1 MFIQTHAD
9 RCTPATR
16 EALLARRRDAK
27 ARRLAELRVARQAG
41 FTTQI
46 GESTSPAL
54 GQEDQA
60 LAASTPPVL
69 VDRRLSDEQEGHLL
83 AEQLHLQHDKEQQPG
98 PSAGGDEVE
107 SWDTAML
114 AVDLEKLIGASTSPA
129 LGQEDQALAASI
141 SPVLV
146 DRRLSDEQEGHLLA
160 EQLHL
165 QHDKEQQPGP
175 SAGGDEVE
183 SWDTAMLTVDLE
195 DLVAKAQTESATD
208 ALAINEVVKRL
219 VAAVEELNADAAVHV
234 RCAYTAEQQLRM
246 ETGRKAA
253 LGKRASRGLHWSH
266 LSPAS
271 KRVDNSPSPVRAT
284 GTSSTNRYIANE
296 AGRDDGTNDGIND
309 GRNDD
314 TSACSDEGSSD
325 DDGSLLTFKPRTLR
339 AIRTEDDLSQRMS
352 QSTLGAE
359 AEGHAGKSDDA
370 GASEGDGSDDFDVGA
385 DNVFDDDDD
394 GPHDGN
400 MFDSWMSQADTPG
413 PDAARADDTAGER
426 PIHQGLD
433 RRRAWLS
440 SIVALA
446 RARVQAIKEWTD
458 DGINMFGWD
467 EDEARSAITALD
479 AATTAL
485 DAATGCRDVDSDCSG
500 EDTDDEAG
508 QNAAE
513 DREVR
518 AQLDLPNESF
528 VSSDNDSDESGSSSW
543 RSGADES
550 DSDEAEESDSDEAE
564 SDSDDIQ
571 VSQAESDSHVES
583 DSSDDFQ

>member
-1 MFIQTHAD
+1 
-9 RCTPATR
+9 
-16 EALLARRRDAK
+16 
-27 ARRLAELRVARQAG
+27 
-41 FTTQI
+41 
-46 GESTSPAL
+46 
-54 GQEDQA
+54 
-60 LAASTPPVL
+60 
-69 VDRRLSDEQEGHLL
+69 
-83 AEQLHLQHDKEQQPG
+83 
-98 PSAGGDEVE
+98 
-107 SWDTAML
+107 
-114 AVDLEKLIGASTSPA
+114 
-129 LGQEDQALAASI
+129 
-141 SPVLV
+141 
-146 DRRLSDEQEGHLLA
+146 
-160 EQLHL
+160 
-165 QHDKEQQPGP
+165 
-175 SAGGDEVE
+175 
-183 SWDTAMLTVDLE
+183 
-195 DLVAKAQTESATD
+195 
-208 ALAINEVVKRL
+208 
-219 VAAVEELNADAAVHV
+219 
-234 RCAYTAEQQLRM
+234 
-246 ETGRKAA
+246 
-253 LGKRASRGLHWSH
+253 
-266 LSPAS
+266 
-271 KRVDNSPSPVRAT
+271 
-284 GTSSTNRYIANE
+284 
-296 AGRDDGTNDGIND
+296 
-309 GRNDD
+309 
-314 TSACSDEGSSD
+314 
-325 DDGSLLTFKPRTLR
+325 
-339 AIRTEDDLSQRMS
+339 MS

-394 GPHDGN
+394 GPHDDN

-467 EDEARSAITALD
+467 EDEARSAI
-479 AATTAL
+479 TAL